1 VNAAGCEQ
9 SLQAGWFERV
19 IAAEIE
25 GEGFAECSEGRQGD
39 EGFRQGA

>member
-9 SLQAGWFERV
+9 ALQAGWFERV

-25 GEGFAECSEGRQGD
+25 GEGFAKGSEGRQGN
-39 EGFRQGA
+39 EGFGQGA